1 MQESHCSRDFRAPL
15 APSALSSPAIVVPP
29 TSWTMPSLPG
39 VHTPKHFEGQ
49 RSPHP
54 LGPRWGPCHHVFPV
68 TNVPTTKAAL
78 TFFQHTAV
86 WLLGLSSAATLGGLR
101 LPLAQ

>member
-54 LGPRWGPCHHVFPV
+54 LGPAGAPV
-68 TNVPTTKAAL
+68 TMSS
-78 TFFQHTAV
+78 
-86 WLLGLSSAATLGGLR
+86 LLQMCQQQRQL
-101 LPLAQ
+101 